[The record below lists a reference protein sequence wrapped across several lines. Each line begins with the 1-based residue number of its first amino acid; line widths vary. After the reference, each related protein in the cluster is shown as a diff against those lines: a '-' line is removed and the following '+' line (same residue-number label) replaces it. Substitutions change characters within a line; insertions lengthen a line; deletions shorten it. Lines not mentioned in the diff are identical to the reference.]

1 MASQNIARLGV
12 VLGIDTAEFT
22 AGVDKAIAEN
32 KKLKSAIQRETN
44 AAAKE
49 IVALKYAVEDYGK
62 SLSKTEQIQREI
74 ATGRFMNATKEAKQ
88 MLLDQA
94 RAYDQVAASAQ
105 KAGKAQAGMGM
116 LGAQGKQLTPQQL
129 SALGYQTTDIITGLA
144 GGQNPLLVLIQQGG
158 QLRDQFGG
166 VTNVFKAF
174 ASVLTPLRVALG
186 GLGAVVAA
194 VGFAFYKG
202 AEESARLRDNLI
214 LTGNIAGIV
223 NNKFEVLSKTLGT
236 QLNIG
241 MGVSRD
247 IFSSLIS
254 SGKFTQ
260 ETMVSVAQAIAMV
273 AKLSGESADV
283 VSKEL
288 IGSFDGS
295 ASSAKKLN
303 DQYNFLTVAQ
313 YRYIEQLNQ
322 QGKLQEAARYTADL
336 LTESLSK
343 QERNLGLI
351 EQILSGAKKAWS
363 DFWDAAYDI
372 GREATATDR
381 LTRLSRQIETFST
394 PLEGETQKQKA
405 NREARLKQVMDAY
418 ISLSKE
424 MLAENDRVN
433 AEAAKKAKDKADIE
447 ARIKAGGLQK
457 EQALEA
463 EYRKQI
469 SDEGFQAALEGSN
482 EVQRIRFESLKKIA
496 EVSIK
501 YEQEML
507 QSGGVFGEALTR
519 NMRQQID
526 ALTKEADQKIAE
538 LSRVKEKEYAKKQ
551 YQELDSIAKEKEKL
565 ELYRGQILMTEQD
578 YQIGLARLET
588 EQKIAEIMR
597 EETLSAEAK
606 ARLIENQRKLGDAKE
621 SVLKLGDQLQTLR
634 SINQSVFSN
643 MGSAIDNFVRT
654 GKFAFKDFA
663 RSVIQDIIAIAMKA
677 QATKILSAAFG
688 GFNGLNIGT
697 AMQFGTN
704 VGSQQTAM
712 LAAQTFADGGSPPVG
727 VPSLVGEQGPE
738 LFVPRTAGTIIPNN
752 QLANA
757 LQQPQVVYNGPY
769 IANMSAIDTQSAT
782 QFLAKNKEAVWS
794 ANQSASRSLP
804 ASR

>member
-49 IVALKYAVEDYGK
+49 IIALKHAVEDYGK
-62 SLSKTEQIQREI
+62 SLTKTEQIQREI

-94 RAYDQVAASAQ
+94 KAYDQVAASAQ

-166 VTNVFKAF
+166 VANVFRAF

-186 GLGAVVAA
+186 GIGAVLAA
-194 VGFAFYKG
+194 VGFSFYKG

-223 NNKFEVLSKTLGT
+223 NNKFEVLSKTLST
-236 QLNIG
+236 QLNTSIG
-241 MGVSRD
+241 TSRD
-247 IFSSLIS
+247 IFSALIG

-260 ETMVSVAQAIAMV
+260 ETMTSVAQAIAMV
-273 AKLSGESADV
+273 SKLSGESADV

-322 QGKLQEAARYTADL
+322 QGKLQEAAKYTADL
-336 LTESLSK
+336 LTEALSK

-351 EQILSGAKKAWS
+351 EKMLSGAKNAWS
-363 DFWDAAYDI
+363 AFWDAAFDI
-372 GREATATDR
+372 GRDKTTSEKLAELARD
-381 LTRLSRQIETFST
+381 IEYYGKES
-394 PLEGETQKQKA
+394 PNA
-405 NREARLKQVMDAY
+405 NTKFREVRLKKLKQALEDY
-418 ISLSKE
+418 NKLSQE

-433 AEAAKKAKDKADIE
+433 AESAKKAKEKADIE

-457 EQALEA
+457 EQALEF

-469 SDEGFQAALEGSN
+469 ADEGFQSALEGAN

-496 EVSIK
+496 EVSLK

-597 EETLSAEAK
+597 EETLSADAK

-621 SVLKLGDQLQTLR
+621 GVLKLGDQLQTLR

-663 RSVIQDIIAIAMKA
+663 RSVIQDIISIAMKA

-688 GFNGLNIGT
+688 GFSSLWGGPSTTGLASLGPSVNS
-697 AMQFGTN
+697 ASVAFK
-704 VGSQQTAM
+704 AE
-712 LAAQTFADGGSPPVG
+712 GGPVMANSPYV
-727 VPSLVGEQGPE
+727 VGEAGPE
-738 LFVPRTAGTIIPNN
+738 LFVPAGSGTIIPNN
-752 QLANA
+752 QLASSM
-757 LQQPQVVYNGPY
+757 QQPQVVYNGPY
-769 IANMSAIDTQSAT
+769 IANMQAIDTQSAV

>member
-32 KKLKSAIQRETN
+32 KKLKTSIQRETN

-49 IVALKYAVEDYGK
+49 IIALKYAVEDYGK
-62 SLSKTEQIQREI
+62 SLTKTEQIQREI

-88 MLLDQA
+88 LLLDQA
-94 RAYDQVAASAQ
+94 RAYDQIAASAQ

-116 LGAQGKQLTPQQL
+116 LGAQGAKLNPQQL
-129 SALGYQTTDIITGLA
+129 SALGYQTTDILTGLA

-166 VTNVFKAF
+166 VANVFRAF
-174 ASVLTPLRVALG
+174 ASVLTPLRLAIG
-186 GLGAVVAA
+186 GVAA
-194 VGFAFYKG
+194 VVGTLGFAFLKG
-202 AEESARLRDNLI
+202 MSESQRLRDDLI

-223 NNKFEVLSKTLGT
+223 NNKFELLSKSLSTDLST
-236 QLNIG
+236 SIG
-241 MGVSRD
+241 NART
-247 IFSSLIS
+247 IFSALIS

-260 ETMVSVAQAIAMV
+260 ETMTSVAQSIALV

-283 VSKEL
+283 VAKEL

-295 ASSAKKLN
+295 VGSAKKLN

-313 YRYIEQLNQ
+313 YKYIEQLNQ
-322 QGKLQEAARYTADL
+322 QGKLQESAKYYSDL
-336 LTESLSK
+336 LNESLAG

-351 EQILSGAKKAWS
+351 ESMLSKTKRAFS
-363 DFWDAAYDI
+363 EFWDAALDI
-372 GREATATDR
+372 GRDKTDTDK
-381 LTRLSRQIETFST
+381 LVELAKDIEYYGKESPNANSQFTRVRKE
-394 PLEGETQKQKA
+394 
-405 NREARLKQVMDAY
+405 RLKKALEDY
-418 ISLSKE
+418 NELSQKI
-424 MLAENDRVN
+424 MSENDKVN
-433 AEAAKKAKDKADIE
+433 SEAERKAKEKADIE

-457 EQALEA
+457 EQGLEF
-463 EYRKQI
+463 EYRKQMA
-469 SDEGFQAALEGSN
+469 DEGIQLALNGANAVE
-482 EVQRIRFESLKKIA
+482 RIRFESLKKIA
-496 EVSIK
+496 DISLK

-526 ALTKEADQKIAE
+526 ALTKEADQKIGE
-538 LSRVKEKEYAKKQ
+538 LSRQKELEYSKRQ
-551 YQELDSIAKEKEKL
+551 FQELNSIEKEKEKL
-565 ELYRGQILMTEQD
+565 ELYQSQILMTEQD

-597 EETLSAEAK
+597 EETLSSDAK
-606 ARLIENQRKLGDAKE
+606 TRLIENQMKLGEARE
-621 SVLKLGDQLQTLR
+621 AVLSLSDRLQTLR

-654 GKFAFKDFA
+654 GKFSFKDFA
-663 RSVIQDIIAIAMKA
+663 RSVIQDIISIQLRA
-677 QATKILSAAFG
+677 QATNLLSMAFNAFAPTAGPMQLG
-688 GFNGLNIGT
+688 GEMAYIGP
-697 AMQFGTN
+697 A
-704 VGSQQTAM
+704 
-712 LAAQTFADGGSPPVG
+712 FAEGGNPPVG
-727 VPSLVGEQGPE
+727 VPSLVGEKGPE

-752 QLANA
+752 QLSSAM
-757 LQQPQVVYNGPY
+757 QQPQIVYNGPY
-769 IANMSAIDTQSAT
+769 IANMSAIDTQSAQ
-782 QFLAKNKEAVWS
+782 QFLAKNKDAVWS
-794 ANQSASRSLP
+794 ANQSASRGLP

>member
-49 IVALKYAVEDYGK
+49 IIALKYAVEDYGK
-62 SLSKTEQIQREI
+62 SLTKTEQIQREI

-94 RAYDQVAASAQ
+94 RAYDQIAASAQ

-129 SALGYQTTDIITGLA
+129 SALGYQTTDILTGLA

-166 VTNVFKAF
+166 VANVFRAF

-186 GLGAVVAA
+186 GIGAVLAA
-194 VGFAFYKG
+194 VGFSFYKG

-223 NNKFEVLSKTLGT
+223 NNKFEVLSKTLST
-236 QLNIG
+236 QFNTSIG
-241 MGVSRD
+241 NSRE
-247 IFSSLIS
+247 IFSALIA

-260 ETMVSVAQAIAMV
+260 ETMTSVAQAIAMV
-273 AKLSGESADV
+273 SKLSGESADV
-283 VSKEL
+283 VAKEL

-303 DQYNFLTVAQ
+303 DQYNFLTLAQ

-322 QGKLQEAARYTADL
+322 QNKLQEAAKYTADL
-336 LTESLSK
+336 LTASLSN

-351 EQILSGAKKAWS
+351 EKMLSGAKNAWS
-363 DFWDAAYDI
+363 AFWDAAFDI
-372 GREATATDR
+372 GRDKTTSEKLAELARD
-381 LTRLSRQIETFST
+381 IEYYGKES
-394 PLEGETQKQKA
+394 PNA
-405 NREARLKQVMDAY
+405 NTKFREVRLKKLKQALEDY
-418 ISLSKE
+418 NKLSQE

-433 AEAAKKAKDKADIE
+433 SESAKKAKEKADIE

-457 EQALEA
+457 EQALES

-469 SDEGFQAALEGSN
+469 SNEGFQAALEGAN
-482 EVQRIRFESLKKIA
+482 EIQRIRIESFQKIA
-496 EVSIK
+496 EASIK

-526 ALTKEADQKIAE
+526 AITKEADQKIAE
-538 LSRVKEKEYAKKQ
+538 ISRQKEKEISKTQ
-551 YQELDSIAKEKEKL
+551 TNQQFEIENEREKL
-565 ELYRGQILMTEQD
+565 RLYESQILMTEQQ
-578 YQIGLARLET
+578 YKIGLNRLEV
-588 EQKIAEIMR
+588 EHEIAKINK
-597 EETLSAEAK
+597 ETALTDEAK
-606 ARLIENQRKLGDAKE
+606 ARLIEQQKKIGESKEEVIKLSD
-621 SVLKLGDQLQTLR
+621 KLETLR
-634 SINQSVFSN
+634 SINQAVFSN

-663 RSVIQDIIAIAMKA
+663 RSVIQDIIAIQLKA
-677 QATKILSAAFG
+677 QATKILGSVFSAIPSFFG
-688 GFNGLNIGT
+688 GGPTGLASLGPSVNSSSV
-697 AMQFGTN
+697 AFKA
-704 VGSQQTAM
+704 S
-712 LAAQTFADGGSPPVG
+712 GGPVMANSPYI
-727 VPSLVGEQGPE
+727 VGEVGPE
-738 LFVPRTAGTIIPNN
+738 LFVPQGSGTIIPNN
-752 QLANA
+752 QLASSM
-757 LQQPQVVYNGPY
+757 QQPQIVYNGPY
-769 IANMSAIDTQSAT
+769 IENMSAIDTQSAT
-782 QFLAKNKEAVWS
+782 QFLAKNKMAVWS
-794 ANQSASRSLP
+794 ANQSANRSIPQSR
-804 ASR
+804 

>member
-49 IVALKYAVEDYGK
+49 IIALKHAVEDYGK
-62 SLSKTEQIQREI
+62 SLTKTEQIQREI

-94 RAYDQVAASAQ
+94 RAYDQIAASAQ
-105 KAGKAQAGMGM
+105 KASKAQAGMGM

-166 VTNVFKAF
+166 VANVFRAF

-186 GLGAVVAA
+186 GIGAVLAA
-194 VGFAFYKG
+194 VGFSFYKG

-223 NNKFEVLSKTLGT
+223 NNKFEVLSKTLST
-236 QLNIG
+236 QLNTSIG
-241 MGVSRD
+241 TSRD
-247 IFSSLIS
+247 IFSALIG

-260 ETMVSVAQAIAMV
+260 ETMTSVAQAIAMV
-273 AKLSGESADV
+273 SKLSGESADV

-322 QGKLQEAARYTADL
+322 QGKLQEAAKYTADL
-336 LTESLSK
+336 LTEALSK

-351 EQILSGAKKAWS
+351 EKMLSGAKNAWS
-363 DFWDAAYDI
+363 AFWDAAFDI
-372 GREATATDR
+372 GRDKTTSDKLAELARD
-381 LTRLSRQIETFST
+381 IEYYGKES
-394 PLEGETQKQKA
+394 PNA
-405 NREARLKQVMDAY
+405 NTKFREVRLKKLKQALEDY
-418 ISLSKE
+418 NKLSQE

-433 AEAAKKAKDKADIE
+433 AESAKKAKEKADIE

-457 EQALEA
+457 EQALEF

-469 SDEGFQAALEGSN
+469 ADEGFQSALEGAN

-496 EVSIK
+496 EVSLK

-597 EETLSAEAK
+597 EETLSADAK

-621 SVLKLGDQLQTLR
+621 GVLKLGDQLQTLR

-663 RSVIQDIIAIAMKA
+663 RSVIQDIISIAMKA

-688 GFNGLNIGT
+688 GFSSLWGGPPTMGLASLGPSVNTSFPTG
-697 AMQFGTN
+697 
-704 VGSQQTAM
+704 
-712 LAAQTFADGGSPPVG
+712 FAEGGNPPVG
-727 VPSLVGEQGPE
+727 VPSIVGEKGPE

-752 QLANA
+752 QIANA
-757 LQQPQVVYNGPY
+757 MQQPQVVYNGPY
-769 IANMSAIDTQSAT
+769 IANMQAIDTQSAV

>member
-49 IVALKYAVEDYGK
+49 IIALKYATEDYNK
-62 SLSKTEQIQREI
+62 SLTKTEQIQREI

-186 GLGAVVAA
+186 AIGAVVAA
-194 VGFAFYKG
+194 IGFSFYKG

-223 NNKFEVLSKTLGT
+223 NNKFEVLSKTLSS
-236 QLNIG
+236 QLNTSIG
-241 MGVSRD
+241 TSRD
-247 IFSSLIS
+247 IFSALIG

-260 ETMVSVAQAIAMV
+260 ETMTSVAQAIAMV
-273 AKLSGESADV
+273 SKLSGESADV

-322 QGKLQEAARYTADL
+322 QGKLQEAAKYTADL
-336 LTESLSK
+336 LTESLAK

-351 EQILSGAKKAWS
+351 EKMLSGAKNAWS
-363 DFWDAAYDI
+363 AFWDAAFDI
-372 GREATATDR
+372 GREKTTSDKLAELARD
-381 LTRLSRQIETFST
+381 IEYYGKES
-394 PLEGETQKQKA
+394 PNA
-405 NREARLKQVMDAY
+405 NTKFREVRLKK
-418 ISLSKE
+418 LKE
-424 MLAENDRVN
+424 ALEDYNKLAQQMLAENDKTN
-433 AEAAKKAKDKADIE
+433 ADAAKKAKEKADIE

-457 EQALEA
+457 EQALES

-469 SDEGFQAALEGSN
+469 ADEGFQAALEGAN

-496 EVSIK
+496 EVSLK

-621 SVLKLGDQLQTLR
+621 GVLKLGDQLQTLR

-663 RSVIQDIIAIAMKA
+663 RSVIQDIISIAMKA

-688 GFNGLNIGT
+688 GFSSLWGGASTTGLASLGPSVNS
-697 AMQFGTN
+697 ASVAFK
-704 VGSQQTAM
+704 AE
-712 LAAQTFADGGSPPVG
+712 GGPVSANSPYV
-727 VPSLVGEQGPE
+727 VGEVGPE
-738 LFVPRTAGTIIPNN
+738 LFIPRTAGTIIPNN
-752 QLANA
+752 KIASEM
-757 LQQPQVVYNGPY
+757 QQPQVVYNGPY
-769 IANMSAIDTQSAT
+769 IANMQAIDTQSAT

>member
-49 IVALKYAVEDYGK
+49 IIALKHAVEDYGK
-62 SLSKTEQIQREI
+62 SLTKTEQIQREI

-94 RAYDQVAASAQ
+94 RAYDQIAASAQ
-105 KAGKAQAGMGM
+105 KASKAQAGMGM

-166 VTNVFKAF
+166 VANVFRAF

-186 GLGAVVAA
+186 GIGAVLAA
-194 VGFAFYKG
+194 VGFSFYKG

-223 NNKFEVLSKTLGT
+223 NNKFEVLSKTLST
-236 QLNIG
+236 QLNTSIG
-241 MGVSRD
+241 TSRD
-247 IFSSLIS
+247 IFSALIG

-260 ETMVSVAQAIAMV
+260 ETMTSVAQAIAMV
-273 AKLSGESADV
+273 SKLSGESADV

-322 QGKLQEAARYTADL
+322 QGKLQEAAKYTADL
-336 LTESLSK
+336 LTEALSK

-351 EQILSGAKKAWS
+351 EKMLSGAKNAWS
-363 DFWDAAYDI
+363 AFWDAAFDI
-372 GREATATDR
+372 GRDKTTSDKLAELARD
-381 LTRLSRQIETFST
+381 IEYYGKES
-394 PLEGETQKQKA
+394 PNA
-405 NREARLKQVMDAY
+405 NTKFREVRLKKLKQALEDY
-418 ISLSKE
+418 NKLSQE

-433 AEAAKKAKDKADIE
+433 AESAKKAKEKADIE

-457 EQALEA
+457 EQALEF

-469 SDEGFQAALEGSN
+469 ADEGFQSALEGAN

-496 EVSIK
+496 EVSLK

-621 SVLKLGDQLQTLR
+621 GVLKLGDQLQTLR

-697 AMQFGTN
+697 AFQFGTN
-704 VGSQQTAM
+704 IGSQQTAM

-727 VPSLVGEQGPE
+727 VPSIVGEEGPE

-752 QLANA
+752 QLASA

-769 IANMSAIDTQSAT
+769 IANMSAIDTQSGV
-782 QFLAKNKEAVWS
+782 QFLMKNKESIWS
-794 ANQSASRSLP
+794 ANQSASRGLP

>member
-12 VLGIDTAEFT
+12 VLGIDTAEFKK
-22 AGVDKAIAEN
+22 GIDEAIAKE
-32 KKLKSAIQRETN
+32 KDLAKIIRADSN

-49 IVALKYAVEDYGK
+49 ILALKYATDNYNK
-62 SLSKTEQIQREI
+62 SLTKTEQIQYRI
-74 ATGRFMNATKEAKQ
+74 SKGDLAKASDDLKNK
-88 MLLDQA
+88 LLAQA
-94 RAYDQVAASAQ
+94 KAYDAVAASAQ
-105 KAGKAQAGMGM
+105 KAGKAQSGMGM

-166 VTNVFKAF
+166 VANVFRAF

-186 GLGAVVAA
+186 GIGAVLAA
-194 VGFAFYKG
+194 VGFSFYKG

-223 NNKFEVLSKTLGT
+223 NNKFEVLSKTLST
-236 QLNIG
+236 QLNTSIG
-241 MGVSRD
+241 TSRD
-247 IFSSLIS
+247 IFSALIG

-260 ETMVSVAQAIAMV
+260 ETMTSVAQAIAMV
-273 AKLSGESADV
+273 SKLSGESADV

-322 QGKLQEAARYTADL
+322 QGKLQEAAKYTADL
-336 LTESLSK
+336 LTEALSK

-351 EQILSGAKKAWS
+351 EKMLSGAKNAWS
-363 DFWDAAYDI
+363 AFWDAAFDI
-372 GREATATDR
+372 GRDKTTSDKLAELARD
-381 LTRLSRQIETFST
+381 IEYYGKES
-394 PLEGETQKQKA
+394 PNA
-405 NREARLKQVMDAY
+405 NTKFREVRLKKLKQALEDY
-418 ISLSKE
+418 NKLSQE

-433 AEAAKKAKDKADIE
+433 AESAKKAKEKADIE

-457 EQALEA
+457 EQALEF

-469 SDEGFQAALEGSN
+469 ADEGFQSALEGAN

-496 EVSIK
+496 EVSLK

-538 LSRVKEKEYAKKQ
+538 LSRVKEREYAKKQ

-597 EETLSAEAK
+597 EETLSADAK

-621 SVLKLGDQLQTLR
+621 GVIKLSDQLQTLR

-663 RSVIQDIIAIAMKA
+663 RSVIQDIIAIQLKA
-677 QATKILSAAFG
+677 QATKILGSVFSAIPSFFG
-688 GFNGLNIGT
+688 GSTSTTDYLNSGASYSSFGL
-697 AMQFGTN
+697 QPK
-704 VGSQQTAM
+704 
-712 LAAQTFADGGSPPVG
+712 AAGGPVSGGSPY
-727 VPSLVGEQGPE
+727 LVGEVGPE
-738 LFVPRTAGTIIPNN
+738 LFVPAGSGTIIPNN
-752 QLANA
+752 QLASSM
-757 LQQPQVVYNGPY
+757 QQPQIIYNGPY
-769 IANMSAIDTQSAT
+769 IANMSAIDTQSAS
-782 QFLAKNKEAVWS
+782 QFLAKNKDAVWA
-794 ANQSASRSLP
+794 ANQSANRSIP

>member
-49 IVALKYAVEDYGK
+49 IVALKHAVEDYGK
-62 SLSKTEQIQREI
+62 SLTKTEQIQREI

-94 RAYDQVAASAQ
+94 RAYDQIAASAQ
-105 KAGKAQAGMGM
+105 KASKAQAGMGM

-166 VTNVFKAF
+166 VANVFRAF

-186 GLGAVVAA
+186 GIGAVLAA
-194 VGFAFYKG
+194 VGFSFYKG

-223 NNKFEVLSKTLGT
+223 NNKFEVLSKTLST
-236 QLNIG
+236 QLNTSIG
-241 MGVSRD
+241 TSRD
-247 IFSSLIS
+247 IFSALIG

-260 ETMVSVAQAIAMV
+260 ETMTSVAQAIAMV
-273 AKLSGESADV
+273 SKLSGESADV

-322 QGKLQEAARYTADL
+322 QGKLQEAAKYTADL
-336 LTESLSK
+336 LTKALSK

-351 EQILSGAKKAWS
+351 EKMLSGAKNAWS
-363 DFWDAAYDI
+363 AFWDAAFDI
-372 GREATATDR
+372 GRDKTTSDKLAELARD
-381 LTRLSRQIETFST
+381 IEYYGKES
-394 PLEGETQKQKA
+394 PNA
-405 NREARLKQVMDAY
+405 NTKFREVRLKKLKQALEDY
-418 ISLSKE
+418 NKLSQE

-433 AEAAKKAKDKADIE
+433 AESAKKAKEKADIE

-457 EQALEA
+457 EQALEV

-469 SDEGFQAALEGSN
+469 ADEGFQSALEGAN
-482 EVQRIRFESLKKIA
+482 EVQRIRIESFKKIA
-496 EVSIK
+496 EVSLK

-597 EETLSAEAK
+597 EETLSADAK

-621 SVLKLGDQLQTLR
+621 GVLKLGDQLQTLR

-663 RSVIQDIIAIAMKA
+663 RSVIQDIISIAMKA

-688 GFNGLNIGT
+688 GFSSLWGGPSTMGLASLGASVNTSFPTG
-697 AMQFGTN
+697 
-704 VGSQQTAM
+704 
-712 LAAQTFADGGSPPVG
+712 FAEGGNPPVG
-727 VPSLVGEQGPE
+727 VPSIVGEKGPE

-752 QLANA
+752 QIANA
-757 LQQPQVVYNGPY
+757 MQQPQVVYNGPY
-769 IANMSAIDTQSAT
+769 IANMQAIDTQSAA

>member
-49 IVALKYAVEDYGK
+49 IVALKHAVEDYGK

-186 GLGAVVAA
+186 AIGAVVAA
-194 VGFAFYKG
+194 IGFSFYKG

-223 NNKFEVLSKTLGT
+223 NNKFEVLSKTLSS
-236 QLNIG
+236 QLNTSIG
-241 MGVSRD
+241 TSRD
-247 IFSSLIS
+247 IFSALIG

-260 ETMVSVAQAIAMV
+260 ETMTSVAQAIAMV
-273 AKLSGESADV
+273 SKLSGESADV

-322 QGKLQEAARYTADL
+322 QGKLQEAAKYTADL
-336 LTESLSK
+336 LTESLAK

-351 EQILSGAKKAWS
+351 EKMLSGAKNAWS
-363 DFWDAAYDI
+363 AFWDAAFDI
-372 GREATATDR
+372 GREKTTSDKLAELARD
-381 LTRLSRQIETFST
+381 IEYYGKES
-394 PLEGETQKQKA
+394 PNA
-405 NREARLKQVMDAY
+405 NTKFREVRLKKLKEALEDY
-418 ISLSKE
+418 NKLSQQ

-457 EQALEA
+457 EQSLES

-469 SDEGFQAALEGSN
+469 SNEGFQAALEGAN
-482 EVQRIRFESLKKIA
+482 EVQRIRIESFKKIA
-496 EVSIK
+496 EVSLK

-538 LSRVKEKEYAKKQ
+538 LSRVKEREYAKKQ

-597 EETLSAEAK
+597 EETLSSDAK

-621 SVLKLGDQLQTLR
+621 GVLKLSDQLQTLR

-663 RSVIQDIIAIAMKA
+663 RSVIQDIIAIQLKA
-677 QATKILSAAFG
+677 QATKLLGMAFG
-688 GFNGLNIGT
+688 GFGNI
-697 AMQFGTN
+697 FGGGAGPVELSGATTYI
-704 VGSQQTAM
+704 GPA
-712 LAAQTFADGGSPPVG
+712 FAEGGSPPVG
-727 VPSLVGEQGPE
+727 VPSLVGEKGPE

-752 QLANA
+752 QIANA
-757 LQQPQVVYNGPY
+757 MQQPQIVYNGPY
-769 IANMSAIDTQSAT
+769 IANMSAIDTQT
-782 QFLAKNKEAVWS
+782 GVQFLMKNKESIWS
-794 ANQSASRSLP
+794 ANQSASRGLP